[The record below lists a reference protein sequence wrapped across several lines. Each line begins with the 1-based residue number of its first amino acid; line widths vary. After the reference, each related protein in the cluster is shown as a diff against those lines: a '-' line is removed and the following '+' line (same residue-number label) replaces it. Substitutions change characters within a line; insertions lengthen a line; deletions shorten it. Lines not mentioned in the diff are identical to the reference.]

1 MHTPNEQDGRRQ
13 EDKAKKI
20 RYRFAFDIGGT
31 FTDLVLLGSDGS
43 LKTAKVLSD
52 QSNVV
57 APIANGVLQL
67 CHDYDIDLN
76 AIDELVVG
84 ATTAVTNLVIE
95 RKGAKTALIATEGFR
110 DVVEIA
116 YESRYDQYDIF
127 IEKPVSLVPR
137 ARRFT
142 VPERVDVEGRVLLP
156 LDEAAAAA
164 LPAKLKAASIESVAV
179 SLLHSY
185 ANPDHERRLRERHRD
200 RAHPIA
206 REGD

>member
-67 CHDYDIDLN
+67 CHDYDINLN

-95 RKGAKTALIATEGFR
+95 RKGALTA
-110 DVVEIA
+110 
-116 YESRYDQYDIF
+116 
-127 IEKPVSLVPR
+127 
-137 ARRFT
+137 
-142 VPERVDVEGRVLLP
+142 RVTSDVETMQQFFQWGAVAWLIDGTLMVLV
-156 LDEAAAAA
+156 AAVMLAYDWV
-164 LPAKLKAASIESVAV
+164 LAV
-179 SLLHSY
+179 VCW
-185 ANPDHERRLRERHRD
+185 
-200 RAHPIA
+200 
-206 REGD
+206 GWW